1 MEPEMK
7 TVFVDVDTQW
17 DFLSPSGALSVPGAA
32 RLVPLI
38 VELNRFAAAQGF
50 PVVSTTDAHGENDP
64 EFRQWPAHCVAGTL
78 GQQKP
83 AGTLLDGRVSLSSAP
98 GARVDAGGWKQALV
112 EKQELDCFSNPNFG
126 ALLGDLS
133 AERFV
138 VYGVVTE
145 YCVRCAALGLLKTGA
160 RVELVTDA
168 IQSLDDQAA
177 AQMLAEFTAAGGVL
191 TDTARVL
198 SV

>member
-1 MEPEMK
+1 MK

-38 VELNRFAAAQGF
+38 VELNHFAAAQGF
-50 PVVSTTDAHGENDP
+50 LVVSTTDAHGENDP

-83 AGTLLDGRVSLSSAP
+83 AGTLLDGRVTLPSTP
-98 GARVDAGGWKQALV
+98 GARVATGGWKQVLV
-112 EKQELDCFSNPNFG
+112 EKQELDCFSNPNLSG
-126 ALLGDLS
+126 LLGDLS
-133 AERFV
+133 AERLV
-138 VYGVVTE
+138 LYGVVTE

-177 AQMLAEFTAAGGVL
+177 ARMLAEFTAAGGVL